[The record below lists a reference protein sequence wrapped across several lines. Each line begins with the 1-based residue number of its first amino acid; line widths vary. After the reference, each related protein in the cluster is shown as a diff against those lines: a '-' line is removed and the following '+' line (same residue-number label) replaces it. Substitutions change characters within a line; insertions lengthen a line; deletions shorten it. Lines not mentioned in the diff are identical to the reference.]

1 MHVLFIFFSE
11 LQINPKGKRQMKGKY
26 KLQQMSLKATGFMKR
41 QSPTILICVGTV
53 GVVATSVAASKATL
67 KAKALLDKAEK
78 EKGEKL
84 TKKEVLKAV
93 APTYIPAV
101 VLGTATISCVVGA
114 HIIDKRRHAALV
126 SAYTVLD
133 RSYKEYKDKTEE
145 LYGEEAHTKI
155 KEAIA
160 KDKYEKNPEI
170 KKEFEDKHNNDVLLW
185 FDEYSNRYFWQ
196 TMEEVKYAEYHLN
209 RNFALRGYAD
219 LNEFYAFL
227 GLGPTAHGAEIGWSI
242 GVGEEHYGYTWID
255 FYHKLH
261 QSDDPNT
268 PDYYTIEMPFAPT
281 ADYMDY

>member
-1 MHVLFIFFSE
+1 
-11 LQINPKGKRQMKGKY
+11 MKGTD
-26 KLQQMSLKATGFMKR
+26 KLHQMSLKATGFLKR
-41 QSPTILICVGTV
+41 QSPTILICVGSV
-53 GVVATSVAASKATL
+53 GVVATSVATAKATL
-67 KAKALLDKAEK
+67 KAKVLLDEVEK

-84 TKKEVLKAV
+84 TKKEVLKTV

-101 VLGTATISCVVGA
+101 VLGTATISCMVGA
-114 HIIDKRRHAALV
+114 HIIDKHRQAALV

-133 RSYKEYKDKTEE
+133 KSYKEYRDKVEE
-145 LYGEEAHTKI
+145 LYGTEAHTKI

-160 KDKYEKNPEI
+160 KDKYEKDPES
-170 KKEFEDKHNNDVLLW
+170 KKKTKDNHDGDVLLW
-185 FDEYSNRYFWQ
+185 FDEYSNRYFWK

-209 RNFALRGYAD
+209 RNFALRDYAD

-242 GVGEEHYGYTWID
+242 GAGEVYYGYTWID